1 VATTFDPSTRRII
14 LDTAAISAEQ
24 IWTDWVN
31 WSAIGDNSKWP
42 AAALQ
47 IGGDSLG
54 SGLFIPIYIF
64 LLNGWRVRPME
75 ANHALTLTGNLF
87 VDGGGV
93 PVVNTLGAF
102 NVSTQYTVPV
112 QAQGISTGGST
123 VTPADIW
130 AHILSGRDA
139 GARLVR
145 LLDLAEADEELTQT
159 TATLRRRGTA
169 DILLQKNVAGGTITP
184 VELSE

>member
-1 VATTFDPSTRRII
+1 VATQFDPTERRII
-14 LDTAAISAEQ
+14 LDSVSASAEQ
-24 IWTDWVN
+24 IWTDWVD
-31 WSAIGDNSKWP
+31 WAALTDNSKWP
-42 AAALQ
+42 PAILQ
-47 IGGDSLG
+47 IGGDGLG
-54 SGLFIPIYIF
+54 SGLFIPVYMF

-75 ANHALTLTGNLF
+75 ANHALIITGNLF

-112 QAQGISTGGST
+112 QAQGISTGGSA

-130 AHILSGRDA
+130 SHILSGTDA

-159 TATLRRRGTA
+159 TATLRKRGTA

-184 VELSE
+184 VELTE